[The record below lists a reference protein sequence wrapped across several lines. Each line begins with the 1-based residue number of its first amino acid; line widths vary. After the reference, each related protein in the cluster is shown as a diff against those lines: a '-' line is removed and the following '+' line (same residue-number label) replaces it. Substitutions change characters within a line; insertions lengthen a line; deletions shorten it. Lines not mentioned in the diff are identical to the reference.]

1 MLAKFEIHDLSE
13 QEVQISSLSN
23 FLDALLKGR
32 NNGSQML
39 TVPLSIPTLENPSR
53 ARALPITGAF
63 DCAMT

>member
-1 MLAKFEIHDLSE
+1 MLAKFEIRDLSE

-39 TVPLSIPTLENPSR
+39 TVPLSIPTLENPSGQEHSQSPELLI
-53 ARALPITGAF
+53 AR
-63 DCAMT
+63 